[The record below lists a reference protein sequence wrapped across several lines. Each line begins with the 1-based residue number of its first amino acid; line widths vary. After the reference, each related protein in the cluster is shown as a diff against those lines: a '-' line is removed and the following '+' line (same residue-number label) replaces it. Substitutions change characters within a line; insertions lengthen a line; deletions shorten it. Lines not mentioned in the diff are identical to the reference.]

1 MRVLVTG
8 GTGIV
13 GAEVRDQLTRDGRWE
28 VTCVARRPDR
38 DNGAVAWDM
47 SAGPPPKE
55 LGGHWDAIVNCA
67 ADTRWSQ
74 TAQEAL
80 RSNVSSLTALT
91 ALASPDTHL
100 VHISTAAIVGPRSD
114 EGRSDDPG
122 RYRNMYEW
130 SKARAE
136 HVARECFKRLT
147 IVRPPLVIGRRGDG
161 RAARFA
167 GMYMLLRG
175 IAASS
180 VPAIVA
186 NPDGYFDAIPVDDLA
201 SVIVEALTGPGGGP
215 GGGPGREPGDGEV
228 LTVACGHAAPRVRT
242 VVQLICDALNEWRVR
257 KGIEAL
263 DVPPFLD
270 PESWTRFYRPFSRD
284 VLSRRQRLTLDHLD
298 QFLPYLQ
305 LTEPFV
311 PTHQVIDAERA
322 MPPSV
327 RYWAGM
333 NPRLAA
339 LTPRPWQ
346 ATPPEVR

>member
-13 GAEVRDQLTRDGRWE
+13 GAEVRDQLTRGGRWE
-28 VTCVARRPDR
+28 VTCVARRPGLDPGTVTW
-38 DNGAVAWDM
+38 NM
-47 SAGPPPKE
+47 SAEPPPKA
-55 LGGHWDAIVNCA
+55 LAGHWDAIVHCA

-74 TAQEAL
+74 TADEAL
-80 RSNVSSLTALT
+80 RANVHSLA
-91 ALASPDTHL
+91 ALAAVASADTHVL
-100 VHISTAAIVGPRSD
+100 QVSTAAIVGPRSD
-114 EGRSDDPG
+114 EGRSDDPAH
-122 RYRNMYEW
+122 YRNMYEW

-136 HVARECFKRLT
+136 RVARECFARLS

-186 NPDGYFDAIPVDDLA
+186 NPDGYFDVIPVDDLA
-201 SVIVEALTGPGGGP
+201 SVIVGALRG
-215 GGGPGREPGDGEV
+215 PGDGEV
-228 LTVACGHAAPRVRT
+228 LTVACGRAAPRVRT
-242 VVQLICDALNEWRVR
+242 VIEVICNALNEWRGDRGVA
-257 KGIEAL
+257 AL

-284 VLSRRQRLTLDHLD
+284 VLSRRQLLTLDHLD

-311 PTHQVIDAERA
+311 PTHQVIDVEAA

-327 RYWAGM
+327 RYWAQTH
-333 NPRLAA
+333 PRLAA

-346 ATPPEVR
+346 ATSPEVQSCPK

>member
-13 GAEVRDQLTRDGRWE
+13 GAEVRDQLIRGGRWE
-28 VTCVARRPDR
+28 VACVARRP
-38 DNGAVAWDM
+38 GADPGTVTWNM
-47 SAGPPPKE
+47 SAAPPPKA
-55 LGGHWDAIVNCA
+55 LRGHWDAIVNCA

-74 TAQEAL
+74 TAEEAL
-80 RSNVSSLTALT
+80 RANVSSLAALT
-91 ALASPDTHL
+91 AVASPDTHVL
-100 VHISTAAIVGPRSD
+100 HVSTAAVVGPRSD
-114 EGRSDDPG
+114 GRSDNPAD
-122 RYRNMYEW
+122 YRNMYEW

-136 HVARECFKRLT
+136 HVARECFGRLT

-186 NPDGYFDAIPVDDLA
+186 NPDGYLDVVPVDDLA
-201 SVIVEALTGPGGGP
+201 SVIVGALGGP
-215 GGGPGREPGDGEV
+215 GGGEV
-228 LTVACGHAAPRVRT
+228 LTVACGRAGPRVRT
-242 VVQLICDALNEWRVR
+242 AIEVICKALNEWRGSRGVA
-257 KGIEAL
+257 AL

-270 PESWTRFYRPFSRD
+270 PESWTRFFRPFSRD

-311 PTHQVIDAERA
+311 PTHQVVDAEQA

-327 RYWAGM
+327 RYWAEM
-333 NPRLAA
+333 HPRLAS

-346 ATPPEVR
+346 AMPSEVQRCPK